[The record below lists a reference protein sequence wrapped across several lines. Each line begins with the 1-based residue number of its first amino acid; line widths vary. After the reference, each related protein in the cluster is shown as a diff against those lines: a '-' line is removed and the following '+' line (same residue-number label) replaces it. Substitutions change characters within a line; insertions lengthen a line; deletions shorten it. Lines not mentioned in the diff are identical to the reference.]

1 GDPALGAERDV
12 DVAAVPDSTRVE
24 DALAATAPAV
34 GREGGERSAS
44 TAVGDGRRGP
54 EVAVFAAA
62 RGAASDDAS
71 GDVEPGAE
79 GFAVA
84 ALGVVAGAAFTAATC
99 GGATGAGFESV
110 VAVGGAAGGFPAG
123 GAAGAGAAAGA

>member
-1 GDPALGAERDV
+1 ERRSAFGCQAVRSTVTTGSPDGATRWTSGVGVASDSGSATGDPALGAERDV

-62 RGAASDDAS
+62 REAASD
-71 GDVEPGAE
+71 
-79 GFAVA
+79 
-84 ALGVVAGAAFTAATC
+84 
-99 GGATGAGFESV
+99 
-110 VAVGGAAGGFPAG
+110 
-123 GAAGAGAAAGA
+123 